1 MQAKAQP
8 CYGRVMIAANASVI
22 RKTYDDFAKGDIQA
36 VLEACDTS
44 ITWHV
49 PGHSPLSGDYKGHDE
64 IVGFF
69 KHTLALSGGIFAIE
83 VNHVL
88 AEEDVVVALVTV
100 KAERNGR
107 SATFPEVHV
116 FRLANEKVIE
126 FREFQ
131 GDEQTEDR
139 FWS

>member
-1 MQAKAQP
+1 
-8 CYGRVMIAANASVI
+8 MILSNTTVI
-22 RKTYDDFAKGDIQA
+22 RKAYEDFAKGDIPA
-36 VLEACDTS
+36 VLGAFDAS

-49 PGHSPLSGDYKGHDE
+49 PGHSPLSGDYKGHNE
-64 IVGFF
+64 VVGFF
-69 KHTLALSGGIFAIE
+69 EHTMELSGGVFGIE
-83 VNHVL
+83 VHHVL
-88 AEEDVVVALVTV
+88 AEDDVVVVLTTV

-107 SATFPEVHV
+107 SAAFPEVHV
-116 FRLANEKVIE
+116 WRLVNAKVTE

>member
-1 MQAKAQP
+1 MFP
-8 CYGRVMIAANASVI
+8 TNATII
-22 RKTYDDFAKGDIQA
+22 RKAYDDFAKGDIPA
-36 VLEACDTS
+36 VLEAFDAS

-49 PGHSPLSGDYKGHDE
+49 PGHSPLSGDYQGHPE
-64 IVGFF
+64 VVGFF
-69 KHTLALSGGIFAIE
+69 GHTMELSGGSFGIE
-83 VNHVL
+83 VHHVL
-88 AEEDVVVALVTV
+88 AEDDVVVALVTV

-107 SATFPEVHV
+107 AAAFPEVHV
-116 FRLANEKVIE
+116 FRLANGKVTE

>member
-1 MQAKAQP
+1 
-8 CYGRVMIAANASVI
+8 MIPTNATII
-22 RKTYDDFAKGDIQA
+22 RKAYEDFAKGDVPA
-36 VLEACDTS
+36 VLEAFDAS

-49 PGHSPLSGDYKGHDE
+49 PGHSPLSGDYKGHDQV
-64 IVGFF
+64 VGFF
-69 KHTLALSGGIFAIE
+69 KRTMELSGGIFSID
-83 VNHVL
+83 VHHIL
-88 AEEDVVVALVTV
+88 AEDDVVVAVVTV

-107 SATFPEVHV
+107 PAAFPEVQV
-116 FRLANEKVIE
+116 WRLANGKVTA

>member
-1 MQAKAQP
+1 
-8 CYGRVMIAANASVI
+8 MIPTNATII
-22 RKTYDDFAKGDIQA
+22 RKAYEDFAKGDVPA
-36 VLEACDTS
+36 VLEAFDAS

-49 PGHSPLSGDYKGHDE
+49 PGHSPLSGNYKGHDQV
-64 IVGFF
+64 VGFF
-69 KHTLALSGGIFAIE
+69 KRTMELSGGIFSID
-83 VNHVL
+83 VHHIL
-88 AEEDVVVALVTV
+88 AEDDVVVAVVTV

-107 SATFPEVHV
+107 PAEFPEVQV
-116 FRLANEKVIE
+116 WRLANGKVTE